1 MISRSYSFK
10 QYIYG
15 VRAAGRC
22 CVKRRAASGFQPC
35 VRGLGALVFD
45 YWGDHHVV
53 AGDGQFG

>member
-1 MISRSYSFK
+1 M
-10 QYIYG
+10 QYVYV
-15 VRAAGRC
+15 VRAAARC

-35 VRGLGALVFD
+35 VRGLGTLVFD